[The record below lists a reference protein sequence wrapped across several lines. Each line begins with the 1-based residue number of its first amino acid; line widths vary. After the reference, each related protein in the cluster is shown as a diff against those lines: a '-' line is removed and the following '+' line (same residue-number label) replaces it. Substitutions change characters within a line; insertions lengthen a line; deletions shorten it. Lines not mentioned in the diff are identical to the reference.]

1 MKRLRDDQTKRDPT
15 RKKKF
20 DSNFT
25 APEQAIQNMPET
37 LAHFDRGSENS
48 GFQASSHHNLVQTA
62 TRAQAQSQVAQSQ
75 PSSQS
80 QSRAQAQVHQV
91 QSHGQQHPQVMM
103 DHGNM
108 QIDPSLLLA
117 AANDPSLMNRG
128 MQNMQNQFSEQQYAD
143 QQYAAQAAQAAFP
156 PSASSIAVYFRLH
169 PASDVQPNS
178 KLWVSTLSMASV
190 DELRQLAALKFP
202 GTIAIRI
209 EGVIKQQ
216 NGPEM
221 TLPID
226 SDEELEAYLAAIN
239 TVKPIFT
246 VQLVSAWKNG

>member
-1 MKRLRDDQTKRDPT
+1 
-15 RKKKF
+15 
-20 DSNFT
+20 
-25 APEQAIQNMPET
+25 
-37 LAHFDRGSENS
+37 
-48 GFQASSHHNLVQTA
+48 
-62 TRAQAQSQVAQSQ
+62 
-75 PSSQS
+75 
-80 QSRAQAQVHQV
+80 
-91 QSHGQQHPQVMM
+91 
-103 DHGNM
+103 
-108 QIDPSLLLA
+108 
-117 AANDPSLMNRG
+117 
-128 MQNMQNQFSEQQYAD
+128 MQNQFSEQQYAD